1 MYSILVSISTEYE
14 NSKIVKKFFNAKI
27 GHNWYKDVLLNKRCL
42 KNSVNR
48 IQSKHHRIG
57 TYRINK
63 IFLSCF
69 LWQKLYS

>member
-14 NSKIVKKFFNAKI
+14 NSKIVKEFFNAKI

-48 IQSKHHRIG
+48 I
-57 TYRINK
+57 
-63 IFLSCF
+63 
-69 LWQKLYS
+69 